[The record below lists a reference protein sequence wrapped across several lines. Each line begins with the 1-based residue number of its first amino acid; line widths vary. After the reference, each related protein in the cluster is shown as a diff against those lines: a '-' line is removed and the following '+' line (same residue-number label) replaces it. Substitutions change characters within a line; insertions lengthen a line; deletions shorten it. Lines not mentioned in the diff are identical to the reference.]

1 MHSLSRRAF
10 LKGAGAFVLSQV
22 VLPRILAGR
31 ELPQDL
37 KPLRLGFLTD
47 CHAMAERGAPESLNR
62 AAELMNGLQPELL
75 IGGGDFVHGGF
86 GTWTGTMDSR
96 WKIADRFLRKLDCR
110 MEPMIGN
117 HDFYNPVARNG
128 GINPGNPRRRFL
140 QQFGLKRTYR
150 SFVFKG
156 YKFLLLDPIRV
167 IGGSEMY
174 DGWVSSEQLAWLETE
189 LATTPPSQPLVVCS
203 HIPLKSGISSF
214 LEGALRGASSRTSV
228 SNASEVISRLEGR
241 PVILVLQGHVHLNER
256 LSLGGIPCITGGAVC
271 GKWWRGSNLGTNPGL
286 GLIEI
291 NPGSSPD
298 WNYHDT
304 PTA

>member
-1 MHSLSRRAF
+1 VHFLSRRAF

-22 VLPRILAGR
+22 AFPRLLAGR
-31 ELPQDL
+31 ELCKDV

-47 CHAMAERGAPESLNR
+47 CHAMAERGAPDSLDR
-62 AAELMNGLQPELL
+62 AADLMNGLQPELI

-86 GTWTGTMDSR
+86 GTWTGTMDLR
-96 WKIADRFLRKLDCR
+96 WKIADRFLKKLHSR

-117 HDFYNPVARNG
+117 HDFYNPVSRTGA
-128 GINPGNPRRRFL
+128 INPGNPHRRFL

-156 YKFLLLDPIRV
+156 YKFLLLDSIRV

-174 DGWVSSEQLAWLETE
+174 DGWVSSEQLAWLEAE
-189 LATTPPSQPLVVCS
+189 LAATPPSQPLVLCS

-214 LEGALRGASSRTSV
+214 LEGAVRGASARTWV
-228 SNASEVISRLEGR
+228 ANASEVISRLEDR
-241 PVILVLQGHVHLNER
+241 PVVMVLQGHVHLDER

-291 NPGSSPD
+291 QPGSSPN
-298 WNYHDT
+298 WHYHDT
-304 PTA
+304 PSA